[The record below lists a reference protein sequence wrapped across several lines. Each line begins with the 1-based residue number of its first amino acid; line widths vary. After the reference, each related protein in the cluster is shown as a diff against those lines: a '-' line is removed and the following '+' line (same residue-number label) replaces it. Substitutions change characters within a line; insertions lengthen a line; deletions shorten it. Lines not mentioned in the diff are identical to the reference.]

1 MRRIRQLLPGAAD
14 YSALPRS
21 WRGDLVAGVTVGV
34 VALPLAL
41 AFGVASGLGAAAG
54 LLTAIVAGFLA
65 AVFGGSHV
73 QVSGPTG
80 AMTVVLAPVAAEVG
94 VSGVL
99 LVTLMAGLVLVIAG
113 IAKFGRYVRLLPW
126 PLIEGFTLGIAT
138 IILLQQVPSAL
149 GVEPAGY
156 ENTALRAL
164 AAMADVA
171 SAQWQ
176 AVVIVVIVAAAMF
189 LLPRL
194 HRSAPASL
202 IGIAAATFIGQ
213 LLDWPLAK
221 IGDISASI
229 PLPGIPAVEWSS
241 VPGLVG
247 ATFSIAA
254 LAAIES
260 LLSARVADG
269 MADNEHHDPD
279 RELVGQGVANV
290 GSAMFGGMP
299 ATGAIARSAVNVRAG
314 ARTRLSA
321 ITHAALL
328 LIVVLALSPLV
339 SQIPLAALAAVLMVT
354 AFHMIEFGTMRRIVQ
369 STRGDAAV
377 LIATAVATVAFDLV
391 VAVELG
397 FVLAALIT
405 LHSVASEARFE
416 RDDLSGVDIDVEK
429 EHRLLDEHV
438 VAYQLDGALFFG
450 AAQRF
455 LLELTEISDVRYVVL
470 RLGKLRVLDA
480 TGARA
485 IGDLVARLEHRGIT
499 VMLACVKPEH
509 HRLINQISE
518 LEHLDNDH
526 SIVPTIDD
534 ALDCIH
540 GLSPAPTDRAVA

>member
-1 MRRIRQLLPGAAD
+1 
-14 YSALPRS
+14 
-21 WRGDLVAGVTVGV
+21 
-34 VALPLAL
+34 
-41 AFGVASGLGAAAG
+41 
-54 LLTAIVAGFLA
+54 
-65 AVFGGSHV
+65 
-73 QVSGPTG
+73 
-80 AMTVVLAPVAAEVG
+80 MTVVLAPVAAEVG

-113 IAKFGRYVRLLPW
+113 VAKFGKYVRLLPW
-126 PLIEGFTLGIAT
+126 PLIEGFTLGIAA
-138 IILLQQVPSAL
+138 IILLQQVPAAL
-149 GVEPAGY
+149 GVEPGNY
-156 ENTALRAL
+156 ENTAVRAL
-164 AAMADVA
+164 VALGDIA

-176 AVVIVVIVAAAMF
+176 AIAIVAIVAAAML

-202 IGIAAATFIGQ
+202 IGIAVATFIGR
-213 LLDWPLAK
+213 LFDWPLTK
-221 IGDISASI
+221 IGEITASI
-229 PLPGIPAVEWSS
+229 PLPGIPAIEWSS
-241 VPGLVG
+241 VPGLAG

-279 RELVGQGVANV
+279 RELVGQGIANV
-290 GSAMFGGMP
+290 GSALFGGMP

-314 ARTRLSA
+314 ARTRFSS
-321 ITHAALL
+321 ITHATLL
-328 LIVVLALSPLV
+328 LIVVLALGPLV

-354 AFHMIEFGTMRRIVQ
+354 AFHMIEFGTMMGIVK

-377 LIATAVATVAFDLV
+377 LIATAIATVAFDLV

-405 LHSVASEARFE
+405 LHSVASETRFE
-416 RDDLSGVDIDVEK
+416 RDDLSSVDIDVET
-429 EHRLLDEHV
+429 EHKLLDEHV
-438 VAYQLDGALFFG
+438 VAYQLDGSLFFG

-470 RLGKLRVLDA
+470 RLGKLRLLDA

-499 VMLACVKPEH
+499 VLLACVKPEH
-509 HRLINQISE
+509 DRLINQVTE
-518 LEHLDNDH
+518 LERLDNDH
-526 SIVPTIDD
+526 RTVPTIND
-534 ALDCIH
+534 ALDFIH
-540 GLSPAPTDRAVA
+540 GRAPKPTDRAVA